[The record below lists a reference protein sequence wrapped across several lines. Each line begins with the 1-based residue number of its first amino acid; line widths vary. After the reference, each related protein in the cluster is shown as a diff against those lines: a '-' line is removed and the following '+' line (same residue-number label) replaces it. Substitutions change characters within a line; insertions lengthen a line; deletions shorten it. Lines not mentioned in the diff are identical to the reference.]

1 MGVAHALILKIALI
15 VAADD
20 KTVPIGQ
27 LHRLNIRRV
36 IAPRIL
42 NTRRPRLSAGL
53 GADGPQIAADIQQ
66 GTCEAAHLRG
76 PGGLLHGVALAD
88 RPDIQ
93 RHIRVGKADS
103 LRSIIQNQV
112 IDVDVLQCLRD
123 GIRSGRGRG
132 VTLPRIVPQAQH
144 RTRCDVCRAIGR
156 RVGGVLAPA
165 QKCV

>member
-1 MGVAHALILKIALI
+1 MGIAHALILKIALI
-15 VAADD
+15 VTADD
-20 KTVPIGQ
+20 KAVPIGQ

-36 IAPRIL
+36 IVPRVL

-66 GTCEAAHLRG
+66 RTCQAARLRG

-103 LRSIIQNQV
+103 LRSIV
-112 IDVDVLQCLRD
+112 
-123 GIRSGRGRG
+123 
-132 VTLPRIVPQAQH
+132 
-144 RTRCDVCRAIGR
+144 
-156 RVGGVLAPA
+156 
-165 QKCV
+165 